1 MEIYNETSYLGDGVD
16 MAKKSYKAYKID
28 DEIHLVYDGYDSVS
42 KEKIQKIKENLDE
55 YLWTP
60 FIEWV

>member
-1 MEIYNETSYLGDGVD
+1 MQFYNKTNYLGSSID
-16 MAKKSYKAYKID
+16 MTKKSYKAYKID
-28 DEIHLVYDGYDSVS
+28 DEIHLVYDGYDCVS
-42 KEKIQKIKENLDE
+42 KEKIQKIKENLDA